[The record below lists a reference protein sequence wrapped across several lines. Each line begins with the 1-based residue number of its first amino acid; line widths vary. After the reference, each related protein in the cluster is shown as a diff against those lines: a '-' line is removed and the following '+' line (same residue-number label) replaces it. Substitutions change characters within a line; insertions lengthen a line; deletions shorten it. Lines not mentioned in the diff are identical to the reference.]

1 MKTLLLKLKQKSGL
15 LTELQSDTIYGHFC
29 WRLKERLGTDKLT
42 EFISSYQ
49 NGNPV
54 FVLSDGLLQVN
65 DEIHFPR
72 PYVFNKPV
80 QKEIKAEKILEFVD
94 RKKNKERN
102 YLTLSELKKFLSTG
116 EIKIENKIEDGELKK
131 KKKMPLINE
140 TLRVSVQIDRYNFGS
155 SEGKLFSFNP
165 RYTRDDVSYIVLIKV
180 LDDSAFDS
188 FECESII
195 KEVFKVGFG
204 KKKSSG
210 YGQFELDEKDEKNG
224 FSEFKEIDEPN
235 DSNAFMVLGNYLP
248 SEADKVFP
256 IGYEINTK
264 YGKLGEE
271 LSGSENPF
279 KNPIVFLTAGSCF
292 KTEIKK
298 DYYGRVTDTGEV
310 SAANS
315 FVVQF
320 GMPFTLNFNFNRP

>member
-29 WRLKERLGTDKLT
+29 WRLKERLGADKLT
-42 EFISSYQ
+42 DFISNYQ
-49 NGNPV
+49 SGNPI
-54 FVLSDGLLQVN
+54 FILSDGLLQVN

-72 PYVFNKPV
+72 PYIFNKPV
-80 QKEIKAEKILEFVD
+80 HKEIKAEKILEFVD

-102 YLTLSELKKFLSTG
+102 YLTLSEFNKFLSTG
-116 EIKIENKIEDGELKK
+116 EIIIEDKKETDDVKK
-131 KKKMPLINE
+131 KKGMPLING
-140 TLRVSVQIDRYNFGS
+140 TLRVSVQIDRNNFGS

-165 RYTRDDVSYIVLIKV
+165 RYTREDVSYVVLIKV

-188 FECESII
+188 YECESII

-210 YGQFELDEKDEKNG
+210 YGQFEILSFG
-224 FSEFKEIDEPN
+224 EFNDIKEPEN
-235 DSNAFMVLGNYLP
+235 SNAFMVLGNYLTTD
-248 SEADKVFP
+248 ADKVSP

-271 LSGSENPF
+271 LSGAENPF

-298 DYYGRVTDTGEV
+298 DFYGRITDNGEV
-310 SAANS
+310 SAAKE

-320 GMPFTLNFNFNRP
+320 GMPFTFRLKIV